1 MRMVD
6 LLRQFLK
13 AERTGNW
20 HLHLKSLQEMLP
32 YFAAAGHNLYT
43 KSVHIYLQQMIQ
55 PGTASSCLRLFSTR
69 YHVIY
74 CSDHY

>member
-1 MRMVD
+1 MID

-20 HLHLKSLQEMLP
+20 HLHLKTLQAMLP

-43 KSVHIYLQQMIQ
+43 KSVYIYISATDVET
-55 PGTASSCLRLFSTR
+55 PDRSSRCL
-69 YHVIY
+69 
-74 CSDHY
+74 